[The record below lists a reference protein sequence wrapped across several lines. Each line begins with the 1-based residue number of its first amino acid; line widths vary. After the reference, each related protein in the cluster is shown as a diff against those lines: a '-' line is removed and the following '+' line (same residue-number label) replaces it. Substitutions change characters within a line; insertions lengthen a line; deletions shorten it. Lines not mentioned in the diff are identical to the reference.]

1 MNQDAELESARDVDA
16 ERVALIWV
24 DGEQAIIAHW
34 QTEPTIERIA
44 SGVPPKRPAVG
55 SVRRGPARPSGGGRV
70 PGHGT
75 EGRHLDGMRRYLA
88 DLVARATEFE
98 VVEIVGR
105 GPAPEQLAASMRRLA
120 AARNE
125 PLDVAVR
132 RVARRPTERQMLAR
146 LRVLADKELPR
157 RSSGPYGGDEPQAT
171 AASGKALPPPPIG
184 GRARRRLPER
194 REIELE
200 VELMLAD
207 DPTD

>member
-1 MNQDAELESARDVDA
+1 MNLEPEPRPHPDADA

-24 DGEQAIIAHW
+24 DGEGAIIARW
-34 QTEPTIERIA
+34 QDEPIIERIA

-75 EGRHLDGMRRYLA
+75 EGRHDDRMRQYLA
-88 DLVARATEFE
+88 DLVTRSAEFG

-105 GPAPEQLAASMRRLA
+105 GPIPDRLAASMRRLA
-120 AARNE
+120 AARDE
-125 PLDVAVR
+125 ALEVAVR
-132 RVARRPTERQMLAR
+132 RVGRRPTERQMLAR
-146 LRVLADKELPR
+146 FRVLADKELPR
-157 RSSGPYGGDEPQAT
+157 RSSGPYGGAEPQAT
-171 AASGKALPPPPIG
+171 AASGKALPPQPIA
-184 GRARRRLPER
+184 GRPRRRLPER

-207 DPTD
+207 DPVA